1 MKNPVVVGGLLLAVI
16 IFIALWLLF
25 AQSSALPSV
34 SVSDVRQPETIVLEQ
49 ETGDDSVRWLTV
61 RGSGVL
67 NGEAT
72 ISWVV
77 DGQPYRV
84 EQLNDEIDFEWGRD
98 WHSRTAEIRYEPG
111 EVRSGTVS
119 LHYKFHR

>member
-1 MKNPVVVGGLLLAVI
+1 MKNPFVVGGLLLAVI
-16 IFIALWLLF
+16 IFIALWLLY

-34 SVSDVRQPETIVLEQ
+34 SVSDVRQPETIVLDR
-49 ETGDDSVRWLTV
+49 ETGYDNVRWLTV
-61 RGSGVL
+61 RGAGFL

-72 ISWVV
+72 ISLVV

-84 EQLNDEIDFEWGRD
+84 EPLKGEIDFEWGGD
-98 WHSRTAEIRYEPG
+98 WYSETAEIRYEPG